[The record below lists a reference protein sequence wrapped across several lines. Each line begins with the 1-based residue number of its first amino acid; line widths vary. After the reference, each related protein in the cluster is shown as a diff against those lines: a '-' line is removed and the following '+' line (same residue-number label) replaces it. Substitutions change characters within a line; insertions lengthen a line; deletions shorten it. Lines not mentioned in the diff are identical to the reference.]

1 MEIYL
6 AESVRKDLFPSI
18 KYLFS
23 MLYRLTNG
31 LTSAKIII
39 ATKILNDIDT
49 YYDEKVVFSNKV

>member
-1 MEIYL
+1 MISEISKMIDCIGNTTI
-6 AESVRKDLFPSI
+6 SVHRMKKLNFPSI

-39 ATKILNDIDT
+39 ATKDI
-49 YYDEKVVFSNKV
+49 E

>member
-1 MEIYL
+1 MVSEIL
-6 AESVRKDLFPSI
+6 KMIDCIGNTISVHRMKKLNFPSI

-39 ATKILNDIDT
+39 ATKDI
-49 YYDEKVVFSNKV
+49 E